1 MATSPLA
8 LTDSIHEGR
17 RPARIEN
24 PPAKGEIKKL
34 RDRLLTYGRDD
45 GRPLTEEACQFL
57 SESVVAPASVRAQLN
72 RPSLRPAA
80 NGYLE
85 VIHATVLVDALIPD
99 PGNGRVVGAT
109 AWPAADQSRGQTLK
123 LWAPS
128 DLLVHPSSGCE
139 VLIQADTVEDVK
151 TVLAEAAEKTK
162 QLNPKM
168 RGKIERDGILDPLL
182 CQLMHVQTAD
192 GFSGIALATRDGS
205 TRCSFAKELHQAM
218 PFDALFGPTRDL
230 EQRRQRWLEMK
241 RRYEGPAHELS
252 AAEMQQLRTFFVDV
266 QIVVGFVSRDEK
278 TTALDA
284 VDDVVRRTHVETSLA
299 WLPVA
304 QNNSQA
310 DQVLTALLNGDVLS
324 HDEFLLYGGK
334 LSREERIAGGFSA
347 EPDCVLADLLQ
358 AFGASASATAKAR
371 LHTAMRPGA
380 GGAGQVR
387 DIYKAKWAG
396 SLGLRQFNVDG
407 RSLDVANRTL
417 EEGLRVEGIWDE
429 RWQNTTR
436 DPTKLREA
444 ALAELEASGE
454 PGQACRELLVKAA
467 GHLAAQGWLKPTDP
481 GGSGR
486 DRDQR
491 EPKVVLDTMHKSPLG
506 IHVLAEALEAGRRG
520 VEARALDGN
529 GEIIEQ
535 GGGDPMPLSNVWI
548 RSQFKELGVAEA
560 GQRDGVAVAQT
571 PREQVAGHLQKA
583 HSGLST
589 LRRALEAA
597 AAIETDDGSGYLE
610 QHGWAGS
617 ELRPL
622 AEELRELSFQLERY
636 AARADA
642 VQNLPSAVE
651 EQLGIESELE
661 VQLA

>member
-34 RDRLLTYGRDD
+34 RDRLLTYGRDE

-57 SESVVAPASVRAQLN
+57 SESVVAPAAVRAQLN

-109 AWPAADQSRGQTLK
+109 AWPAADQSPGQTLK

-128 DLLVHPSSGCE
+128 DLLVHPGSSCE
-139 VLIQADTVEDVK
+139 VLIQADTITDVK
-151 TVLAEAAEKTK
+151 TVIEDAADKTK

-182 CQLMHVQTAD
+182 CQLMHVQSAD
-192 GFSGIALATRDGS
+192 GFAGIALVTRDGS
-205 TRCSFAKELHQAM
+205 TRCSFAKEIHHTM
-218 PFDALFGPTRDL
+218 PYDALFGPLRDL

-241 RRYEGPAHELS
+241 RRFDGPAHELS
-252 AAEMQQLRTFFVDV
+252 LGEMQQLRTFLVDV
-266 QIVVGFVSRDEK
+266 QIVVGFVYRDDK

-284 VDDVVRRTHVETSLA
+284 VDDIVRRTHVETSLA

-310 DQVLTALLNGDVLS
+310 DQVLTALLNGEVLN

-334 LSREERIAGGFSA
+334 LSREERIAGGFPA
-347 EPDCVLADLLQ
+347 EPDCVLADLLK
-358 AFGASASATAKAR
+358 AFGASASANAKLR

-387 DIYKAKWAG
+387 DIYKATWAG
-396 SLGLRQFNVDG
+396 SLGLRQFNVEG
-407 RSLDVANRTL
+407 RSLDVANKTL

-429 RWQNTTR
+429 PWQNTKR
-436 DPTKLREA
+436 EPAKLRAA
-444 ALAELEASGE
+444 ALAELEADGE
-454 PGQACRELLVKAA
+454 PGPACRELLVKAA

-481 GGSGR
+481 GGQGR

-491 EPKVVLDTMHKSPLG
+491 EPKVVLDTMHKTPLG

-520 VEARALDGN
+520 VEARALDEN

-548 RSQFKELGVAEA
+548 RSKFKELGVAEA
-560 GQRDGVAVAQT
+560 GARDGIAIGQT

-583 HSGLST
+583 HSGFAT

-597 AAIETDDGSGYLE
+597 AAIETDDGSRYLD
-610 QHGWAGS
+610 QHGWSGG

-622 AEELRELSFQLERY
+622 AEELRSLSFELERY
-636 AARADA
+636 ALRAEA
-642 VQNLPSAVE
+642 VQNLPPAVE
-651 EQLGIESELE
+651 EQLGLESVLE
-661 VQLA
+661 ERAA